1 VLSSRGAGGIGHT
14 PAGQSCQVGQQ
25 QGGSGAWRV
34 VEVHIFTITG
44 KFNVDRPK
52 GEIKLRLSGKV
63 ICGFAA
69 QNLADFMY
77 IFGKLLNKQLAIF
90 QQDNLEHLSLKAKP
104 IHHKKSQKHKITKTK
119 SKTNLHLC

>member
-1 VLSSRGAGGIGHT
+1 MSRVLSSRGAGGIGHT

-52 GEIKLRLSGKV
+52 CEVKLRLSGEV
-63 ICGFAA
+63 VCGFAA

-77 IFGKLLNKQLAIF
+77 IFGKLLNKTARDI
-90 QQDNLEHLSLKAKP
+90 S
-104 IHHKKSQKHKITKTK
+104 TR
-119 SKTNLHLC
+119 

>member
-52 GEIKLRLSGKV
+52 GEVKLRLSGEV
-63 ICGFAA
+63 VCGFAA
-69 QNLADFMY
+69 QNLADFKY
-77 IFGKLLNKQLAIF
+77 IFGKLFEQESSRYFNKIILNIY
-90 QQDNLEHLSLKAKP
+90 H
-104 IHHKKSQKHKITKTK
+104 
-119 SKTNLHLC
+119 